1 MARTGR
7 DAATDLLEH
16 DQKEREPSAKRTHR
30 EREQKSARAEL
41 DSVREKKKKA
51 RNTPLAGIKHRYFQ
65 RLLGN
70 RGVKVLAPKA
80 SAVQQGTL
88 GRVTPVPKIA
98 DQNLNEI
105 ETQAV
110 LKNYS
115 YVRILYDT
123 TSNEYFYE
131 AIEPTLVEE
140 EAEVLEV
147 LKEIIVEQLELLED
161 ATPQAKEAY
170 LRRVV
175 DGLLRELNV
184 DLSPVSKERVVYYV
198 LRDFIRFGAIDVTML
213 DPQVEDISCDGVGVP
228 FYIYHRKYG
237 SIPSNLR
244 FKTALDLDSFVVWL
258 AQRSGKHISVAQ
270 PMLDATT
277 PDGSRLQATLGTH
290 VTKRGSSFTIR
301 RFRENPFSP
310 LDLVRFKTMSPEMM
324 AYMWL
329 AIENGQS
336 MLICGGTASG
346 KTTTLNAI
354 LLFIPPQMKIVSIE
368 DTRELNLPHEN
379 WVPLL
384 TRGGFGGKSAMT
396 GKAAGE
402 IDMFDLLTAAL
413 RQRPQ
418 YLMVGEVRGP
428 EAFVVFQAMATGKS
442 AYTTFHADDVQA
454 MVHRLEN
461 DPINL
466 PRALVAALDIV
477 LLQAQVK
484 VGTDM
489 TRRVKALIEIVG
501 IDPESNELITN
512 SAYTWNPADDTFNY
526 SGHSY
531 VYEKVSLAR
540 NWTQRRMDQEIKRRL
555 DIFEYMKK
563 TSVQNYRDVA
573 RIVSSYYKD
582 SDAMIKTVRETL
594 QAQGVATQSS

>member
-1 MARTGR
+1 MATTE
-7 DAATDLLEH
+7 DTDFAAELEELERREVEVARRAERLAKEKAEAEELLERL
-16 DQKEREPSAKRTHR
+16 E
-30 EREQKSARAEL
+30 
-41 DSVREKKKKA
+41 EKKRRTLFA
-51 RNTPLAGIKHRYFQ
+51 ALDAIKRKYFGA
-65 RLLGN
+65 LLGN
-70 RGVKVLAPKA
+70 KAVKILAPRIA
-80 SAVQQGTL
+80 GVEDRTL
-88 GRVTPVPKIA
+88 GKVTTIPKITA
-98 DQNLNEI
+98 KHLTEI
-105 ETQAV
+105 EIQPV
-110 LKNYS
+110 LENYS

-123 TSNEYFYE
+123 VSNEYFYE
-131 AIEPTLVEE
+131 VIEPKLLEE
-140 EAEVLEV
+140 EEELLEV
-147 LKEIIVEQLELLED
+147 LKEILVSSLEMVEDPSPPVQE
-161 ATPQAKEAY
+161 QY

-175 DGLLRELNV
+175 EGLLRELGIE
-184 DLSPVSKERVVYYV
+184 LHPVSRERIMYYI
-198 LRDFIRFGAIDVTML
+198 LRDFVRYGPIDVTML
-213 DPQVEDISCDGVGVP
+213 DPNVEDISCDGVGIP

-237 SIPSNLR
+237 SVPSNLR
-244 FKTALDLDSFVVWL
+244 FDKEDVLDGFVVWL
-258 AQRSGKHISVAQ
+258 AQKSGKHISVAR
-270 PMLDATT
+270 PMLDATI
-277 PDGSRLQATLGTH
+277 PDGSRLQATLGKH

-301 RFRENPFSP
+301 RFRENPFTP
-310 LDLVRFKTMSPEMM
+310 LDLMRFKTMSPEMM
-324 AYMWL
+324 AYLWL

-384 TRGGFGGKSAMT
+384 TRAGFGGQTAQ
-396 GKAAGE
+396 GKPAGE

-418 YLMVGEVRGP
+418 YLMVGEVRGA

-442 AYTTFHADDVQA
+442 AYTTFHADDVQS

-489 TRRVKALIEIVG
+489 TRRVKSLIEIVG
-501 IDPESNELITN
+501 TDPESNELITN

-531 VYEKVSLAR
+531 VYEKISLAR
-540 NWTQRRMDQEIKRRL
+540 NWSQRRMEQEVKRRIDL
-555 DIFEYMKK
+555 FEYMKR
-563 TSVQNYRDVA
+563 TGLANYREVA
-573 RIVSSYYKD
+573 KVVSAYYKD
-582 SDAMIKTVRETL
+582 PDGMIKVVRDAL
-594 QAQGVATQSS
+594 AAD